1 MFEAQAGGGTQRSLG
16 PHLTGSSSPVA
27 GHRERLLVVHSY
39 RSLREAIAQTL
50 RHHRYEVLESASA
63 DDASALLA
71 VRTPA
76 LLLVELVAGTDAI
89 DTTAA
94 ELARAARDAG
104 ATVLGLASHPL
115 EEGESDQL
123 GIDEILVMPV
133 EQRRLLAT
141 VDRVLGP
148 AMGEAASVCGGE
160 DPQCRLALEDRLR
173 AEHLSLSFTYPDVTR
188 IALTPANDGRVR
200 TFAGRL
206 AALGIDP
213 EVRIEGTDLLFRYE
227 ISIADALLLE
237 EEGEEEQL
245 HGRLIA
251 AFSQLRA
258 RPAALHER
266 IRTLASELRRL
277 QRLAS

>member
-94 ELARAARDAG
+94 ELARAARNAG

-115 EEGESDQL
+115 E
-123 GIDEILVMPV
+123 
-133 EQRRLLAT
+133 
-141 VDRVLGP
+141 
-148 AMGEAASVCGGE
+148 
-160 DPQCRLALEDRLR
+160 
-173 AEHLSLSFTYPDVTR
+173 
-188 IALTPANDGRVR
+188 
-200 TFAGRL
+200 
-206 AALGIDP
+206 
-213 EVRIEGTDLLFRYE
+213 
-227 ISIADALLLE
+227 
-237 EEGEEEQL
+237 
-245 HGRLIA
+245 
-251 AFSQLRA
+251 
-258 RPAALHER
+258 
-266 IRTLASELRRL
+266 
-277 QRLAS
+277 